1 LLTSNIIEIHFLEDI
16 AMNIFK
22 RNLRYL
28 MTIIFSM
35 TAAMVFAV
43 PGYLG
48 VNYEQID
55 EEYAKNN
62 DLPVTYGVHITS
74 VVEGSGAEK
83 AGIKAGDI
91 ILEID
96 SQKIEGDSMFQE
108 VIADKGANEKVD
120 LKILRDGKTF
130 NVEAV
135 ISAKPES
142 IKIKMKVADA
152 PNVIAVIP
160 HLSIFGG
167 QDKSSVSISGMYLQK
182 LNPDLGE
189 YFGVK
194 DGYLIVSVT
203 KDSGADKAGFKPGD
217 VLQSIDNQPLVN
229 NRNFDK
235 IFKDM
240 NDGKEFAFKF
250 IRKNKEYILQM
261 KSDPE
266 DIATLEWFSNP
277 LSYKIYAGENAKIK
291 VDELELRAK
300 KEALKIE
307 KEMRKIM
314 EETKS
319 LGTEEAKKAK
329 EEALAELKERQ
340 KEIEKEMKGKLI
352 ELKVKDIDELNEKLE
367 SNILK
372 KLEQKIKD
380 LEAKMK
386 ELEKKLQEKEIKNK

>member
-1 LLTSNIIEIHFLEDI
+1 MMKIIKNNLGYLLTVF
-16 AMNIFK
+16 
-22 RNLRYL
+22 
-28 MTIIFSM
+28 FSM
-35 TAAMVFAV
+35 IAAVLFSV

-48 VNYEQID
+48 VSFEEITD
-55 EEYAKNN
+55 EYAQQNN
-62 DLPVTYGVHITS
+62 LPVTYGVYITG
-74 VVEGSGAEK
+74 VLKGKGAEK
-83 AGIKAGDI
+83 AGIKTGDI

-96 SQKIEGDSMFQE
+96 NQKIEDGSMFTKL
-108 VIADKGANEKVD
+108 IAEKD
-120 LKILRDGKTF
+120 PGEKINLKVMRDGKTF
-130 NVEAV
+130 DIEAAL
-135 ISAKPES
+135 SERPDNFM
-142 IKIKMKVADA
+142 IKIGDPDA
-152 PNVIAVIP
+152 PKFITVIP
-160 HLSIFGG
+160 ASPVFRG

-217 VLQSIDNQPLVN
+217 VLQSIDNQPVVN

-240 NDGKEFAFKF
+240 NDGKEFAFKI
-250 IRKNKEYILQM
+250 IRKNKELTLQM

-277 LSYKIYAGENAKIK
+277 LNYKIIAGKDAILK
-291 VDELELRAK
+291 VDELEKRAK
-300 KEALKIE
+300 IEALKIE
-307 KEMRKIM
+307 KEIQKIK
-314 EETKS
+314 EETKH

-340 KEIEKEMKGKLI
+340 KEIEKEMKSKLI

-380 LEAKMK
+380 LEAKMN